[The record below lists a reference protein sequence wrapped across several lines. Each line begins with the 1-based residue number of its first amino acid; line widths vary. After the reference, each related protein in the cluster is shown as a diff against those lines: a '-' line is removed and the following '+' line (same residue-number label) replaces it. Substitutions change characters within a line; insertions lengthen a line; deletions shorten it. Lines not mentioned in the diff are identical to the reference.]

1 MDRPLTV
8 VTCVVFLLDIAWN
21 GSQYDEHIRKIA
33 DQVMT
38 DIADYCKSQ
47 GALKD
52 FQYINYSFQDQDP
65 LVGYGTEALNKIKA
79 ASKKYDPKQ
88 VFQKLVPG
96 GWKLATAG
104 KGTTIGLP

>member
-1 MDRPLTV
+1 MI
-8 VTCVVFLLDIAWN
+8 TCPVFLLDIAWN
-21 GSQYDEHIRKIA
+21 GSQYDEHVRKIA
-33 DQVMT
+33 DKVMT
-38 DIADYCKSQ
+38 EIADYLHSE

-65 LVGYGTEALNKIKA
+65 LGGYGTAALDKIKA